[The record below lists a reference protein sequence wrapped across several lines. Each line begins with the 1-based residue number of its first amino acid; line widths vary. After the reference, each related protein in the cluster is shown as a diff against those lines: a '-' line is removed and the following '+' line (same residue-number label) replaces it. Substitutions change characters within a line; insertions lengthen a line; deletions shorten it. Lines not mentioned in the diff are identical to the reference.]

1 MHSTIEL
8 IEEATSL
15 PVEERT
21 MIVDSLLKSL
31 NTPDPELDLQW
42 AKVAQRRFDDLKSGK
57 VKGIPGNIVFANI
70 RKRFGK

>member
-8 IEEATSL
+8 IKEATSL

-31 NTPDPELDLQW
+31 NTPDSKLDLQW
-42 AKVAQRRFDDLKSGK
+42 AKVAQRRFGDLKSGK
-57 VKGIPGNIVFANI
+57 VKGIPGNIVFDNI
-70 RKRFGK
+70 RKKFER

>member
-1 MHSTIEL
+1 MHSTVEL
-8 IEEATSL
+8 IKEATSL

-31 NTPDPELDLQW
+31 NTPDPELDLKW
-42 AKVAQRRFDDLKSGK
+42 AKVAHQRFNDLKSGK
-57 VKGIPGNIVFANI
+57 VKAIPGNVVFDNI